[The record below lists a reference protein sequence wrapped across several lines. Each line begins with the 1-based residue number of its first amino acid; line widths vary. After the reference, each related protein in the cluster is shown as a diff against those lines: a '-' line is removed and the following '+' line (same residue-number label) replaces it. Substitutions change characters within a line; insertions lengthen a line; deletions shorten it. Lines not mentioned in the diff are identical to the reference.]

1 MTISG
6 APAFQMSGARQG
18 IAWML
23 LSVLLAAGMDATAKY
38 LTQFYPVLQIVWA
51 RYTFQALVVVV
62 VLAPRLPVLIRT
74 QRLGIQLMRSAM
86 LLGAT
91 VTFVFG
97 LRNLP
102 LAEASTILF
111 LAPLIV
117 TALSVPILG
126 ERVGPRRWAA
136 VCAGFVG
143 ALIIIRPGGAVSVW
157 AVFPLA
163 TAFLYAL
170 YMVTTRH
177 LSRTDS
183 TLTTLVYTASVGALV
198 MSAIVP
204 FVWTPL
210 DAKSWLLLIM
220 LGVMGGL
227 NHFAL
232 IRAFRAATVGVVS
245 PFEYSRLIWATLFG
259 FVLFGN
265 LPDGWTVLGAAVI
278 VGAGLYVF
286 RRETR
291 PAGADMM
298 HPGAGG

>member
-1 MTISG
+1 MT
-6 APAFQMSGARQG
+6 APGTFPFPLSGARQG

-23 LSVLLAAGMDATAKY
+23 MSVLLAASMDATAKY

-62 VLAPRLPVLIRT
+62 ALAPRLPALVRT
-74 QRLGIQLMRSAM
+74 RRLGIQLARSAM

-91 VTFVFG
+91 VTFIFG

-126 ERVGPRRWAA
+126 ERVGPRRWLA

-143 ALIIIRPGGAVSVW
+143 AIIIIRPGGAVSAW
-157 AVFPLA
+157 AAFPLA

-210 DAKSWLLLIM
+210 DAKGWLLLIM

-232 IRAFRAATVGVVS
+232 IRAFRAAAVGVVS

-259 FVLFGN
+259 YALFGN

-286 RRETR
+286 RREAHAA
-291 PAGADMM
+291 AGDV
-298 HPGAGG
+298 PRLGGG

>member
-1 MTISG
+1 MTTGGTPLFRLS
-6 APAFQMSGARQG
+6 QARQG

-23 LSVLLAAGMDATAKY
+23 LSVLVAAAMDATAKY

-51 RYTFQALVVVV
+51 RYTFQAVVV
-62 VLAPRLPVLIRT
+62 VLALAPRLPALART
-74 QRLGIQLMRSAM
+74 QRLGVQLARSAM

-91 VTFVFG
+91 VTFLFG
-97 LRNLP
+97 LQNMP
-102 LAEASTILF
+102 LTEASTILF

-117 TALSVPILG
+117 TALSVPLLR
-126 ERVGPRRWAA
+126 EQVGPRRWIA
-136 VCAGFVG
+136 VCAGFAG
-143 ALIIIRPGGAVSVW
+143 ALIIIRPGGEAFNLW
-157 AVFPLA
+157 AVFPMG

-198 MSAIVP
+198 MSVIVP
-204 FVWTPL
+204 FVWVPL
-210 DAKSWLLLIM
+210 DTKGWLLLIM
-220 LGVMGGL
+220 LGSMGGA

-232 IRAFRAATVGVVS
+232 IRAFRAAAAGVVS

-259 FVLFGN
+259 YTLFGN

-278 VGAGLYVF
+278 VGAGLYIY
-286 RRETR
+286 RREANA
-291 PAGADMM
+291 AGSGVL
-298 HPGAGG
+298 PGD